1 MEFFKIADINT
12 TEIAIQENLTLG
24 NLESFCESI
33 FPLDENPEVCLTGG
47 MWGEFTVRRDLI
59 MGGVRFSMLNCPNA
73 LAWTITTGYPPARE
87 KVVIHL
93 TINRERK
100 KEEFVNEIL
109 LFLEDLGNGIAS
121 WLSANSA
128 SA

>member
-1 MEFFKIADINT
+1 MEFFKLVDVRS
-12 TEIAIQENLTLG
+12 TEASIQEKLTLG
-24 NLESFCESI
+24 NLEEFCESI
-33 FPLDENPEVCLTGG
+33 FALDEHPEVCLTGG

-87 KVVIHL
+87 KLVIHL

-100 KEEFVNEIL
+100 QEEFVEEIH

-121 WLSANSA
+121 YFS
-128 SA
+128 

>member
-1 MEFFKIADINT
+1 MEYFKVVDIKI
-12 TEIAIQENLTLG
+12 TEKVIQEKLTLE
-24 NLESFCESI
+24 NLEAFCESI
-33 FPLDENPEVCLTGG
+33 FPLEENPEVCLTGG
-47 MWGEFTVRRDLI
+47 MWGEFTVRRDPI

-100 KEEFVNEIL
+100 QEEFVQEIH
-109 LFLEDLGNGIAS
+109 LFLEDLANGITQYCS
-121 WLSANSA
+121 
-128 SA
+128 

>member
-1 MEFFKIADINT
+1 MEFFKLVDVRS
-12 TEIAIQENLTLG
+12 TEASIQEKLTLG
-24 NLESFCESI
+24 NLEEFCESI
-33 FPLDENPEVCLTGG
+33 FALDEHPDVCLTGG

-87 KVVIHL
+87 KLVIHL

-100 KEEFVNEIL
+100 QEEFVEEIH
-109 LFLEDLGNGIAS
+109 LFLEDLKNGLAS
-121 WLSANSA
+121 YFS
-128 SA
+128 

>member
-1 MEFFKIADINT
+1 MEFFKIVDVRT
-12 TEIAIQENLTLG
+12 TEKAIQKKLTLG
-24 NLESFCESI
+24 NLEEFCESI
-33 FPLDENPEVCLTGG
+33 FPLEDNPEVCLTGG
-47 MWGEFTVRRDLI
+47 MWGEFTVRRDEI

-87 KVVIHL
+87 KIIVHL

-100 KEEFVNEIL
+100 QEEFVEEIQ

-121 WLSANSA
+121 FFI
-128 SA
+128 